1 MIGRALRAV
10 SVDMSLLRRRRD
22 LRLMTI
28 GYTVSLLGSEFTQVA
43 LAVQVYALTHS
54 TLAVGLLGAAEFIP
68 IVALALVGGALADAF
83 DRRKLIWGAELA
95 AAFVSAALL
104 VNALLTHPKV
114 WVLYVAAALFAGAN
128 AVLRPPLDALL
139 PRLVERD
146 ELKAASALNW
156 SLANVAAVAGP
167 ALAGVVIATTDVAS
181 AYAVDLVSFSA
192 SLTTFAMMRTPPPPP
207 DAERPSIKG
216 IVESLRYARSRQELL
231 GSYLVDMNAMFFGMP
246 IALFPA
252 IAQRYGGTAVVG
264 LLFAAPGVGAVV
276 AMLTSGWATRVH
288 RNGRA
293 IVWAAC
299 GWGVA
304 IALFGLADSLW
315 LALLLLAVAG
325 GADAISGIF
334 RAALWNETIPDRLRG
349 RLAGLEMISW
359 SSGPLLGG
367 VRAGA
372 GASLFGLRASVFG
385 GGVLVVAGSLALAA
399 ALPRFWNYDSRS

>member
-1 MIGRALRAV
+1 MIPNALRAV
-10 SVDMSLLRRRRD
+10 AVDMSLLRRRRD

-28 GYTVSLLGSEFTQVA
+28 GYTVSLLGGEFTQVA

-54 TLAVGLLGAAEFIP
+54 TLAVGLLGAAEFLP

-104 VNALLTHPKV
+104 VNALLAHPRV
-114 WVLYVAAALFAGAN
+114 WVLYVAAALFAGAT

-192 SLTTFAMMRTPPPPP
+192 SLTTFALMRTPPPPP

-252 IAQRYGGTAVVG
+252 IAERYGGTAVVG

-349 RLAGLEMISW
+349 RLAGVEMISW

-385 GGVLVVAGSLALAA
+385 GGLLVVAGSLALAA
-399 ALPRFWNYDSRS
+399 ALPRFWNYTSRS

>member
-1 MIGRALRAV
+1 MIRGALRAV
-10 SVDMSLLRRRRD
+10 AVDMSLLRRRRD

-28 GYTVSLLGSEFTQVA
+28 GYTVSLLGGEFTQVA

-95 AAFVSAALL
+95 AAFVSAGLL
-104 VNALLTHPKV
+104 VNALLPDPRL
-114 WVLYVAAALFAGAN
+114 WVLYVAAALFAGAT

-156 SLANVAAVAGP
+156 SLANVATVAGP
-167 ALAGVVIATTDVAS
+167 ALAGIVIATTDVAS
-181 AYAVDLVSFSA
+181 AYAVDLVSFTA
-192 SLTTFAMMRTPPPPP
+192 SLTLFALLRTPPPPP
-207 DAERPSIKG
+207 DAERPSLKG
-216 IVESLRYARSRQELL
+216 VVESLRYARSRQELL
-231 GSYLVDMNAMFFGMP
+231 GAYLVDMNAMFFGMP
-246 IALFPA
+246 LALFPA
-252 IAQRYGGTAVVG
+252 IAERYGGTAVVG

-385 GGVLVVAGSLALAA
+385 GGLLVVAGSLALAA

>member
-1 MIGRALRAV
+1 MIPNALRAV
-10 SVDMSLLRRRRD
+10 AVDMSLLRRRRD

-28 GYTVSLLGSEFTQVA
+28 GYTVSLLGGEFTQVA

-54 TLAVGLLGAAEFIP
+54 TLAVGLLGAAEFLP

-104 VNALLTHPKV
+104 VNALLAHPRV
-114 WVLYVAAALFAGAN
+114 WVLYVAAALFAGAT

-192 SLTTFAMMRTPPPPP
+192 SLTTFALMRTPPPPP

-252 IAQRYGGTAVVG
+252 IAERYGGTAVVG
-264 LLFAAPGVGAVV
+264 FLFAAPGVGAVV

-349 RLAGLEMISW
+349 RLAGVEMISW

-385 GGVLVVAGSLALAA
+385 GGLLVVAGSLALAA
-399 ALPRFWNYDSRS
+399 ALPRFWNYTSRS

>member
-1 MIGRALRAV
+1 MIRGALRAV
-10 SVDMSLLRRRRD
+10 AVDMSLLRRRRD

-28 GYTVSLLGSEFTQVA
+28 GYTVSLLGGEFTQVA

-95 AAFVSAALL
+95 AAFVSAGLL
-104 VNALLTHPKV
+104 VNALLPDPRL
-114 WVLYVAAALFAGAN
+114 WVLYVAAALFAGAT

-156 SLANVAAVAGP
+156 SLANVATVAGP

-181 AYAVDLVSFSA
+181 AYAVDLVSFTA
-192 SLTTFAMMRTPPPPP
+192 SLTLFALLRTPPPPP
-207 DAERPSIKG
+207 DAERPSLKG
-216 IVESLRYARSRQELL
+216 VVESLRYARSRQELL

-246 IALFPA
+246 LALFPA
-252 IAQRYGGTAVVG
+252 IAERYGGTAVVG

-385 GGVLVVAGSLALAA
+385 GGLLVVAGSLALAA

>member
-1 MIGRALRAV
+1 MIRRALRAV
-10 SVDMSLLRRRRD
+10 AVDMSLLRRRRD
-22 LRLMTI
+22 LRLMTV
-28 GYTVSLLGSEFTQVA
+28 GYTVSLLGGEFTQVA
-43 LAVQVYALTHS
+43 LVVQVYDLTGS
-54 TLAVGLLGAAEFIP
+54 SLAVGLLGAAEFIP
-68 IVALALVGGALADAF
+68 VIALALVGGALADAF

-104 VNALLTHPKV
+104 VNALLPHPRL

-156 SLANVAAVAGP
+156 SLANVATVAGP
-167 ALAGVVIATTDVAS
+167 AVAGVLIASTGVGS
-181 AYAVDLVSFSA
+181 AYAIDVLSFGA
-192 SLTTFAMMRTPPPPP
+192 SLTAFALMRTPPPPP
-207 DAERPSIKG
+207 DAERPSVKG
-216 IVESLRYARSRQELL
+216 VIDSLRYAGSRQELL
-231 GSYLVDMNAMFFGMP
+231 GSYLVDINAMFFGIP
-246 IALFPA
+246 FALFPA
-252 IAQRYGGTAVVG
+252 VAERYGGTAVVG
-264 LLFAAPGVGAVV
+264 LLFAAPGVGAVI
-276 AMLTSGWATRVH
+276 AMLTSGWATRIH

-304 IALFGLADSLW
+304 IALFGLSGSLW
-315 LALLLLAVAG
+315 LALVLLAVAG

-334 RAALWNETIPDRLRG
+334 RAALWNETIPDRMRG
-349 RLAGLEMISW
+349 RLAGVEMISW

-372 GASLFGLRASVFG
+372 SASVFGLRASIFG